1 MPNIIKISKGDRLRM
16 FMSLIYTSLFIS
28 SIGIFMLLSKKHI
41 LSILI
46 GIELFLNGINLF
58 FITICKSFSD
68 DIANIFILFIL
79 VITACEVAIGLA
91 IFLLNQR
98 INKTIDINS
107 LDRLR
112 DN

>member
-1 MPNIIKISKGDRLRM
+1 MT
-16 FMSLIYTSLFIS
+16 LIYTSLLIS

-58 FITICKSFSD
+58 FITISKSYSD

-98 INKTIDINS
+98 INKTIDINH
-107 LDRLR
+107 LNRLR
-112 DN
+112 DE

>member
-1 MPNIIKISKGDRLRM
+1 M
-16 FMSLIYTSLFIS
+16 FFLLVYTSILIS

-46 GIELFLNGINLF
+46 GIELFLNGINLL
-58 FITICKSFSD
+58 FITICKAYSN

-91 IFLLNQR
+91 IFILNQR
-98 INKTIDINS
+98 INKTIDLNNLNKLKDI
-107 LDRLR
+107 
-112 DN
+112 

>member
-1 MPNIIKISKGDRLRM
+1 M
-16 FMSLIYTSLFIS
+16 FMLLVYTSILIS

-46 GIELFLNGINLF
+46 GIELFLNGINLL
-58 FITICKSFSD
+58 FITICKSYSND
-68 DIANIFILFIL
+68 VANIFILFIL

-98 INKTIDINS
+98 INRTIDIND
-107 LDRLR
+107 LDKLR

>member
-1 MPNIIKISKGDRLRM
+1 M
-16 FMSLIYTSLFIS
+16 FMTLIYTSLLIS

-46 GIELFLNGINLF
+46 GIELFLNGINLL
-58 FITICKSFSD
+58 FITISKSYSN
-68 DIANIFILFIL
+68 DIANIFILFVL

-98 INKTIDINS
+98 INKTIDINH
-107 LDRLR
+107 LTRLR
-112 DN
+112 DK

>member
-1 MPNIIKISKGDRLRM
+1 M
-16 FMSLIYTSLFIS
+16 FMTLVYTSLLIS

-46 GIELFLNGINLF
+46 GIELFLNGINLL
-58 FITICKSFSD
+58 FITVSKSYSN
-68 DIANIFILFIL
+68 DIANVFILFIL

-98 INKTIDINS
+98 INRTIDMND
-107 LDRLR
+107 LNRLR
-112 DN
+112 DE

>member
-1 MPNIIKISKGDRLRM
+1 M
-16 FMSLIYTSLFIS
+16 FMTLVYTSLLIS

-46 GIELFLNGINLF
+46 GIELFLNGLNLL
-58 FITICKSFSD
+58 FITISKSYSN
-68 DIANIFILFIL
+68 DIANVFILFIL

-98 INKTIDINS
+98 INRTIDMND
-107 LDRLR
+107 LNRLR
-112 DN
+112 DE

>member
-1 MPNIIKISKGDRLRM
+1 MFDTFKIYKGGGLKM
-16 FMSLIYTSLFIS
+16 FMTLVYTSLLIS

-46 GIELFLNGINLF
+46 GIELFLNGINLL
-58 FITICKSFSD
+58 FITISKSYSH
-68 DIANIFILFIL
+68 DIANVFILFIL

-98 INKTIDINS
+98 INRTIDMND
-107 LDRLR
+107 LNRLR
-112 DN
+112 DE

>member
-1 MPNIIKISKGDRLRM
+1 M
-16 FMSLIYTSLFIS
+16 FMTLVYTSLLIS

-46 GIELFLNGINLF
+46 GIELFLNGIDLL
-58 FITICKSFSD
+58 FITISKSYSN
-68 DIANIFILFIL
+68 DIANVFILFIL

-98 INKTIDINS
+98 INRTIDMND
-107 LDRLR
+107 LNRLR
-112 DN
+112 DE